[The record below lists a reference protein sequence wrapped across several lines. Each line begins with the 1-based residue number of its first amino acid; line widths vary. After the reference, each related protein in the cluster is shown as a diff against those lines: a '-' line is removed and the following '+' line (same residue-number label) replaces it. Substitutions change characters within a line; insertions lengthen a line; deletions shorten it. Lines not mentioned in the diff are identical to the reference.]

1 MSFAGEE
8 WGPRGRRRFHLK
20 EFDSHQLVSDMTNN
34 EEAYAKMKY
43 MKIGTKPD
51 VFYTEEATRSVLS
64 DVPTD
69 LIIIVNNTKYLLHK
83 FPLLLKCGLLQR
95 LSSDTDE
102 GGTPTPVTL
111 HDFPGNEEAFELC
124 AKFCYGITI
133 NLSAHNFLAAITAA
147 RFLRM
152 TESVAKGN
160 LVMKLESFFE
170 ACILNGWKD
179 SIVILQSAGRL
190 PAWSENPRIVRPCVD
205 AVVEKILTHPSKVEW
220 SFTYTRPGY
229 NQKQHRSVPKDWWTE
244 DVSELDLDL
253 FRSVISAVRSSK
265 KLSPQLIGEALH
277 VYACKHLPDT
287 SLHFAAAESS
297 SPTEETLTKHR
308 KVLESIVSMIPGEHG
323 SVSGRFLLK
332 LLKVANQVGASPSTK
347 AELVRRSGRQLDEAT
362 PEDLVFPSPTNP
374 ISFDIGIVEAILE
387 NFLAQQRRPLGHEER
402 ERMAGAM
409 ARVAKVFDSYMQA
422 IAHDPRLSV
431 SKLIEL
437 AESLPEIARQ
447 EHDELYHAIDTYL
460 KEHPELSKAERKKL
474 CKLIDCRKLSPNACS
489 HAIGNDRLPL
499 RTIVQ
504 LLFVEQERAR
514 RASSSRGTPL
524 PRPSV
529 DISNAR
535 AESLIDTG
543 KAESREAMRME
554 RSRSVSELKAVKK
567 EREAEKAAG
576 SRSKSKAK

>member
-1 MSFAGEE
+1 
-8 WGPRGRRRFHLK
+8 
-20 EFDSHQLVSDMTNN
+20 
-34 EEAYAKMKY
+34 

-69 LIIIVNNTKYLLHK
+69 LVTIVNNTRYLLHK

-95 LSSDTDE
+95 LSSDTDN

-111 HDFPGNEEAFELC
+111 HDFPGGEEAFELC

-133 NLSAHNFLAAITAA
+133 SLSAHNFLPAISAA

-170 ACILNGWKD
+170 ACILHGWKD
-179 SIVILQSAGRL
+179 SIVTLQSAGRL
-190 PAWSENPRIVRPCVD
+190 PAWSENPRIVRPCID
-205 AVVEKILTHPSKVEW
+205 AVVEKILTHPSKVNW

-253 FRSVISAVRSSK
+253 FRSIISVVRSSK
-265 KLSPQLIGEALH
+265 KLQPQLIGEALH
-277 VYACKHLPDT
+277 VYSCKHLPDP
-287 SLHFAAAESS
+287 SKPFAAAESS
-297 SPTEETLTKHR
+297 ASTEETLTKHR
-308 KVLESIVSMIPGEHG
+308 RVLESIVSMIPSDHG

-347 AELVRRSGRQLDEAT
+347 AELVRRSGRQLEEAT
-362 PEDLVFPSPTNP
+362 AEDLLFPSPTNP
-374 ISFDIGIVEAILE
+374 SSFDIGIVEAILE
-387 NFLAQQRRPLGHEER
+387 NFLAQQRRQLGHEER

-409 ARVAKVFDSYMQA
+409 ARVAKVFDSCLQA

-431 SKLIEL
+431 TKLIEL

-447 EHDELYHAIDTYL
+447 DHDELYHAIDTYL
-460 KEHPELSKAERKKL
+460 KEHLELSKEERKRL
-474 CKLIDCRKLSPNACS
+474 CRVIDCRKLSADARS
-489 HAIGNDRLPL
+489 DAIANDRLPL

-504 LLFVEQERAR
+504 LLFVEQEKVRQ
-514 RASSSRGTPL
+514 ASSSRGTPL
-524 PRPSV
+524 HRAS
-529 DISNAR
+529 IEIRNNR
-535 AESLIDTG
+535 AEGPVATV
-543 KAESREAMRME
+543 KPESRETTRMQ

-567 EREAEKAAG
+567 EREAEKAASSG
-576 SRSKSKAK
+576 EKLKVK